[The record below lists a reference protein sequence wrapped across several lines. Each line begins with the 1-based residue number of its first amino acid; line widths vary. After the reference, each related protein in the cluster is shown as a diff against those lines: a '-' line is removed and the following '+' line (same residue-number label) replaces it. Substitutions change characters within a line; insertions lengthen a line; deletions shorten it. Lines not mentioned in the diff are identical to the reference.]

1 MARGS
6 NLAFK
11 EDELTKG
18 QVRKLNALRKSIGTG
33 IAQKAF
39 AEWLADQTEVETQC
53 AQCGYPGCKPYAEAI
68 VTGEAINK
76 CPPGGE
82 STIASLALL
91 LGREI
96 TELDE
101 SSGTG
106 SKPVVAEIREAE
118 CIGCTLCIQACPVDA
133 IIGAAQMMHTVIS
146 NECTGCELCLPPCP
160 VDCIDINQLH
170 EPGNFKNQIENQIPS
185 QDHACIHCGLCM
197 EACPK
202 DLAPQQLLLFSDS
215 VDIPES
221 LGLFDCIECRIC
233 DGVCPSG
240 IALTDTFQDMK
251 RTVYL
256 QKEATAMAEYAE
268 LRFNRRETRLIANTA
283 SIRHRPSKA
292 DTAALLANVKGD
304 S

>member
-1 MARGS
+1 MAFSEIFNGTLLLISIAFISGS
-6 NLAFK
+6 LLLLSARRWRENTSDIIFK
-11 EDELTKG
+11 
-18 QVRKLNALRKSIGTG
+18 VAKLLP
-33 IAQKAF
+33 Q
-39 AEWLADQTEVETQC
+39 TQC
-53 AQCGYPGCKPYAEAI
+53 AQCGYPGCRPYAEAI
-68 VTGEAINK
+68 LEGEAINK
-76 CPPGGE
+76 CPPGGD

-91 LGREI
+91 LGREVSS
-96 TELDE
+96 LDE
-101 SSGTG
+101 SCGTG
-106 SKPVVAEIREAE
+106 SKPVIAEIREAE

-170 EPGNFKNQIENQIPS
+170 DPDNFKNQIKNQIPP
-185 QDHACIHCGLCM
+185 QDHACIHCDLCIK
-197 EACPK
+197 ACPK
-202 DLAPQQLLLFSDS
+202 DLAPQQLLLYGDT
-215 VDIPES
+215 VEIAES

-233 DGVCPSG
+233 DAVCPSG
-240 IALTDTFQDMK
+240 IALTATFQDMK

-256 QKEATAMAEYAE
+256 QKEATKMAEYAE

-292 DTAALLANVKGD
+292 DTAALLADIKGD

>member
-1 MARGS
+1 MALSEIFNGTLLLISIALLSASLLFLSSRRWQDNTS
-6 NLAFK
+6 DIIFK
-11 EDELTKG
+11 IN
-18 QVRKLNALRKSIGTG
+18 KLLP
-33 IAQKAF
+33 Q
-39 AEWLADQTEVETQC
+39 TQC
-53 AQCGYPGCKPYAEAI
+53 AQCGYPGCRPYAEAI
-68 VTGEAINK
+68 VEGEAINK
-76 CPPGGE
+76 CPPGGD

-91 LGREI
+91 LGREA
-96 TELDE
+96 TDLDE
-101 SSGTG
+101 SCGTC
-106 SKPVVAEIREAE
+106 SLPVIAEIREQE

-160 VDCIDINQLH
+160 VDCIDITQLH
-170 EPGNFKNQIENQIPS
+170 EPDNIEDQIPS

-215 VDIPES
+215 VEIAES

-233 DGVCPSG
+233 DAVCPSG
-240 IALTDTFQDMK
+240 IPLTVRFQDMK

-256 QKEATAMAEYAE
+256 HKEATAKAEYAE
-268 LRFNRRETRLIANTA
+268 LRFNRRETRLIANTVA
-283 SIRHRPSKA
+283 IRHRPSKA
-292 DTAALLANVKGD
+292 DTAALLADVKGD

>member
-1 MARGS
+1 MALSEIFNGTLLLTSIAFISASLLFLSSRRWQDNTS
-6 NLAFK
+6 DIIFQVNNL
-11 EDELTKG
+11 LP
-18 QVRKLNALRKSIGTG
+18 Q
-33 IAQKAF
+33 
-39 AEWLADQTEVETQC
+39 TQC
-53 AQCGYPGCKPYAEAI
+53 AQCGYPGCRPYAEAI
-68 VTGEAINK
+68 VEGEAINK

-96 TELDE
+96 ADLDE
-101 SSGTG
+101 SCGTY
-106 SKPVVAEIREAE
+106 SPPVVAEIREQE

-170 EPGNFKNQIENQIPS
+170 EPEHVRSPIPAP
-185 QDHACIHCGLCM
+185 DNACIHCGLCM
-197 EACPK
+197 EVCPK
-202 DLAPQQLLLFSDS
+202 DLAPQQLLLFRDS
-215 VDIPES
+215 PQIAEP
-221 LGLFDCIECRIC
+221 LGLIDCIECRIC

-251 RTVYL
+251 RSMFL
-256 QKEATAMAEYAE
+256 QKEEAAKAEYAE
-268 LRFNRRETRLIANTA
+268 LRFNRRTSRLIANSA

-292 DTAALLANVKGD
+292 DTAALLADIKGD